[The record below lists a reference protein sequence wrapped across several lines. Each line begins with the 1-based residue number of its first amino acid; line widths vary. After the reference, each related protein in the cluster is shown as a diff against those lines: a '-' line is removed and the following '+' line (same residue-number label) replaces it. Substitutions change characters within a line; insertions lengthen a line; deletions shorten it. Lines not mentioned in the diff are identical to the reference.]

1 VDRFVSVN
9 SALEVDL
16 TGQVNAEMIKGKRV
30 SGVGGSLDF
39 SEGATHSA
47 GGLRIVALPSI
58 RIVER
63 LGEGSVVTTPR
74 SAVDVVVTEKGAARL
89 EGMTARERSEALTA
103 IAGDPLSR

>member
-1 VDRFVSVN
+1 MAHSPIGLGKMDRFVSVN

-16 TGQVNAEMIKGKRV
+16 TGQVNAEMINGRRV

-47 GGLRIVALPSI
+47 GGLRIVALPSA

-63 LGEGSVVTTPR
+63 LEQSSSRLPDLPLTSWSPR
-74 SAVDVVVTEKGAARL
+74 GAQQDWRA
-89 EGMTARERSEALTA
+89 
-103 IAGDPLSR
+103 